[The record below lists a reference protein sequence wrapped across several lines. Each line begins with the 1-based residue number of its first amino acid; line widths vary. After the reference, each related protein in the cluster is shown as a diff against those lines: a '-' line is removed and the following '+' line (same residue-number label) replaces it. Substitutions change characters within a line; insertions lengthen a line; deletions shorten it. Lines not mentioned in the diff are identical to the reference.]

1 MPLRYWMPQG
11 PMVAFEQKVAPKM
24 WMAFCRG
31 GQKDLGSLLI
41 IGPFLDLLID
51 DAKGEV
57 YHHYQ

>member
-1 MPLRYWMPQG
+1 MPQG